1 MKHIIERSLAKA
13 MTYAEYRNLL
23 TDLLA
28 AGKTTGPKQ
37 TRTYLDAA
45 AQNQSRMN
53 RLDRRSRFTQEMEE
67 AMGRLKGNYLMLA
80 ITEGWCGD
88 AAQTIPLFNHLAELS
103 SHLELKLVLRDEN
116 PALMDLFLTN
126 GARGIP
132 IIIFLDP
139 DTLEVITHWGP
150 RPAPAQQMV
159 MDYKHDTSPDKKD
172 YDAFTVDLHTWY
184 ARDKTV
190 TTQAEVVEV
199 LKSLT
204 QAVEA

>member
-67 AMGRLKGNYLMLA
+67 AMGGLKGKYLMLA

-159 MDYKHDTSPDKKD
+159 MDYKHDPAPEKD
-172 YDAFTVDLHTWY
+172 YDAFTMDLHTWY